1 LRVSLFTPLLLITQV
16 LIFLAPGIAVGLWL
30 HTKKNVRALY
40 VIPIAA
46 LVGGLIGYGIFW
58 LHVLSPAIGGWASVL
73 LLAASWLTI
82 IGVVFTKRYRTALLQ
97 TDIILPFALMF
108 SATLFYNAAF
118 LACQPIASP
127 SSCYT
132 EGLPMDNLLPQ
143 MFAQH
148 VAEGHPKTL
157 IGDWQGSDRP
167 PLQSGVV
174 LAQAP
179 LVNVS
184 YVGYG
189 GYQLLA
195 SFLQC
200 LWIPALWAAG
210 RLLKLSAKQL
220 ALFLG
225 LCIVTGFFFFNSVFV
240 WPKLL
245 AASYG
250 LLAFCLVF
258 FEKPRLL
265 NWVIAGSAVAA
276 SFLAHSGV
284 MFTLLPM
291 AAFLLLP
298 RYRPSIKIAAAGAL
312 TALVLAAPW
321 FAYQRLYD
329 PPGERLAKWFLA
341 GVITPD
347 TRSTGQSLAD
357 EYSKV
362 GVAAVAHNKL
372 ENMRELVGR
381 IPSEDTKYGGGVLAR
396 LRDADFRYL
405 FVGLSVFNIGW
416 VMLLFAPI
424 RKKIRSLDTTKL
436 KITFGIAAA
445 SLGLWVLLM
454 FGPATTVIHQGSYL
468 TMLLLFLGLGAILVH
483 MPPKWLRLVIAAQAT
498 YFAIVWIITV
508 LAHQQLHYTYLLWM
522 AAALG
527 LGIVCL
533 TYISNLTKREL
544 PHA

>member
-1 LRVSLFTPLLLITQV
+1 M
-16 LIFLAPGIAVGLWL
+16 GLWL
-30 HTKKNVRALY
+30 HTKKQVRALY
-40 VIPIAA
+40 IIPIAT

-58 LHVLSPAIGGWASVL
+58 LYLLRPSIGGWATVL
-73 LLAASWLTI
+73 LLAASWFAI
-82 IGVVFTKRYRTALLQ
+82 IWIAATRRHRTALLQ
-97 TDIILPFALMF
+97 ADIILPFVLMF
-108 SATLFYNAAF
+108 GVTLFYNGAF
-118 LACQPIASP
+118 LACQPVASP

-132 EGLPMDNLLPQ
+132 EGLPMDNMMPQ
-143 MFAQH
+143 MFAQN
-148 VAEGHPKTL
+148 VADGAPKTL
-157 IGDWQGSDRP
+157 MGDWQGSDRP
-167 PLQSGVV
+167 PLQSGVM

-179 LVNVS
+179 LVNVPYVS
-184 YVGYG
+184 YS

-200 LWIPALWAAG
+200 LWIPALWTAG

-225 LCIVTGFFFFNSVFV
+225 LCIITGFFFFNSIFV

-250 LLAFCLVF
+250 LLAVCLLF

-265 NWVIAGSAVAA
+265 TWMVAGSAVAA
-276 SFLAHSGV
+276 AFLAHSGV
-284 MFTLLPM
+284 TFTLLPLV
-291 AAFLLLP
+291 ALLLLLP
-298 RYRPSIKIAAAGAL
+298 RYRPSLKIAAAGAL
-312 TALVLAAPW
+312 TALVLVAPW

-341 GVITPD
+341 GVIMPD
-347 TRSTGQSLAD
+347 NRSTGQAIAD
-357 EYSKV
+357 EYSHA
-362 GVAAVAHNKL
+362 GAATVVQNKFQ
-372 ENMRELVGR
+372 NIRELFGR
-381 IPSEDTKYGGGVLAR
+381 APSEDTKYGGGFLAQ

-405 FVGLSVFNIGW
+405 LIGLAVFNIGW
-416 VMLLFAPI
+416 VALFFAPI
-424 RKKIRSLDTTKL
+424 RQKIRQLDTTKL
-436 KITFGIAAA
+436 KITFGIAGA

-468 TMLLLFLGLGAILVH
+468 TMLLLFLGLGAIVVQL
-483 MPPKWLRLVIAAQAT
+483 PPKWLRWAIAAQAS
-498 YFAIVWIITV
+498 YFGIVWIITV

-522 AAALG
+522 VAALG
-527 LGIVCL
+527 LSVMCL